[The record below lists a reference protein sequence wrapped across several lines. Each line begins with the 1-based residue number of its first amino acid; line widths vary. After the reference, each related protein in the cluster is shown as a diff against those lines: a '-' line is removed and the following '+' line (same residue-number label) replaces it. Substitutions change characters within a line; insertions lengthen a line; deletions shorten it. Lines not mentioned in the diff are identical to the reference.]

1 MANKWRLQLLFGT
14 LSLLFLPLVARLF
27 VLQVAEHGRLA
38 ALAYEEHWRSETIN
52 PRRGEIYDRNG
63 ILMAGNVQTYRL
75 YAVPRSLPDAGQVA
89 DILGS
94 LLRRSRSEIYS
105 RLSSQGNEYVMVARE
120 LSKDDADRVVQLA
133 IPGLFLEA
141 EPRRYY
147 PNGVLASHVL
157 GFSNVDNKGAYGVE
171 GYYDQQLAGTAGT
184 LTAER
189 DIAGKP
195 LAIGPRTFSP
205 PVDGKSIVL
214 SLDATVQI
222 RIEAALD
229 RSVAETGAEGGQA
242 IVMDPYTGEIVA
254 LAVRPAFD
262 PNRYQET
269 DMRIFL
275 NPAVS
280 QVYEP
285 GSTFKLITMAA
296 GLDAGVIT
304 PSSSFQCKGYME
316 VPGGMIRSSTGAH
329 GRETMTEVL
338 QHSCNVGSSWVAERL
353 GTQLFYRYVRALGF
367 GRVTGIDLQGE
378 VAGIV
383 KQPEAPSTGWY
394 PIDLYTNS
402 FGQGISVTPVQ
413 LLRAVA
419 AIANGGELV
428 RPRVVLQPGEPPDA
442 EASGR
447 QQAIRVLTMRSTKLL
462 LGMMEE
468 ATSNSI
474 GPRLGL
480 PGYRIAAKTG
490 TAQIPKNGKLD
501 EDATITSVV
510 AVLPV
515 SRPEFVFL
523 VRLDRPKSSIW
534 AGDVAAPLAG
544 AVAKILVDRYGIP
557 PDAPR

>member
-1 MANKWRLQLLFGT
+1 MVSKQRVQLLALCLG
-14 LSLLFLPLVARLF
+14 LAFLALAARLF
-27 VLQVAEHGRLA
+27 VLQVTEHGRLA
-38 ALAYEEHWRSETIN
+38 ALAYEEHWRSETIK
-52 PRRGEIYDRNG
+52 PRRGEIFDRNG
-63 ILMAGNVQTYRL
+63 ILLAGNIQSYRL

-94 LLRRSRSEIYS
+94 LLRKSRADLYAILTSP
-105 RLSSQGNEYVMVARE
+105 NAEYVMVARN
-120 LSKDDADRVVQLA
+120 LSKEDADRVAQLKIA
-133 IPGLFLEA
+133 GLFLEA

-147 PNGVLASHVL
+147 PNGAMAAHLL
-157 GFSNVDNKGAYGVE
+157 GFANLDNQGAYGVE
-171 GYYDQQLAGTAGT
+171 GYYDKLLAGTEGT

-189 DIAGKP
+189 DMAGNP

-205 PVDGKSIVL
+205 PVDGNSLVL
-214 SLDATVQI
+214 SIDAIVQE
-222 RIEAALD
+222 RVEAVLD
-229 RSVAETGAEGGQA
+229 RSVAESGAEGGQV
-242 IVMDPYTGEIVA
+242 IVMDPYNGEILA
-254 LAVRPAFD
+254 MAVRPSFD
-262 PNRYQET
+262 PNRYQDT
-269 DMRIFL
+269 DIGLFL

-296 GLDAGVIT
+296 GLDTGVIT
-304 PSSSFQCKGYME
+304 PSSSFQCTGFME
-316 VPGGMIRSSTGAH
+316 VPGGVIRSSTGAH
-329 GRETMTEVL
+329 GKETMTEVL
-338 QHSCNVGSSWVAERL
+338 QHSCNVGSSWVAGRL

-367 GRVTGIDLQGE
+367 GRITGIDLQGE

-383 KQPEAPSTGWY
+383 KQPEVPASGWY

-428 RPRVVLQPGEPPDA
+428 TPHVVRSVEGAVGGSEGPGLHKV
-442 EASGR
+442 
-447 QQAIRVLTMRSTKLL
+447 RVLNARTTRWL

-468 ATSNSI
+468 ATENSI

-480 PGYRIAAKTG
+480 PDYRIAAKTG
-490 TAQIPKNGKLD
+490 TAEIPEKGKFDD
-501 EDATITSVV
+501 EATITSVV

-515 SRPEFVFL
+515 SQPQFVFL
-523 VRLDRPKSSIW
+523 VRLDRPKTSIW

-544 AVAKILVDRYGIP
+544 RVAKILVDRYGIP